1 MRVNG
6 KPTDT
11 ISQKAPPGSGAKFG
25 RSIVMG
31 LPGRWQTH
39 PLNTEPNRWF
49 LCRKSQHE
57 KSPAEAGLSR
67 GSHQRACRAGKPTN
81 STARLTVS
89 RATEKSPAE
98 AGLSR
103 SFSPSKRACPPE
115 LSEPDTIRGHSAE
128 LRTSAANPPT
138 KSQAR
143 YWLRTR
149 RTFAQKKAPTR
160 AGLSRLRGVCR
171 LTSDLTKKGSITR
184 RRAPEFGGRPR
195 QNFEPRSWFLCR
207 KADPAVRKKPRRSG
221 AKV

>member
-1 MRVNG
+1 MKKPRRGAGLSSLRGLAEMRVNG

-81 STARLTVS
+81 STARLTVGA
-89 RATEKSPAE
+89 RR
-98 AGLSR
+98 GL
-103 SFSPSKRACPPE
+103 
-115 LSEPDTIRGHSAE
+115 
-128 LRTSAANPPT
+128 
-138 KSQAR
+138 
-143 YWLRTR
+143 
-149 RTFAQKKAPTR
+149 QKKAPPK
-160 AGLSRLRGVCR
+160 RG
-171 LTSDLTKKGSITR
+171 
-184 RRAPEFGGRPR
+184 
-195 QNFEPRSWFLCR
+195 
-207 KADPAVRKKPRRSG
+207 
-221 AKV
+221 

>member
-1 MRVNG
+1 MGLMLEGVPISSGGQQAYHPNAEPHHRLHSAEDPHEKAPPGAGLSSLRGLAEMRVNG

-81 STARLTVS
+81 STARLTVGCN
-89 RATEKSPAE
+89 SPQ
-98 AGLSR
+98 G
-103 SFSPSKRACPPE
+103 
-115 LSEPDTIRGHSAE
+115 
-128 LRTSAANPPT
+128 
-138 KSQAR
+138 
-143 YWLRTR
+143 Y
-149 RTFAQKKAPTR
+149 
-160 AGLSRLRGVCR
+160 
-171 LTSDLTKKGSITR
+171 
-184 RRAPEFGGRPR
+184 
-195 QNFEPRSWFLCR
+195 
-207 KADPAVRKKPRRSG
+207 RKKPRRSG
-221 AKV
+221 AKSLILAFQTGLPA